1 MEVNNPNYMPVRN
14 LNGKMVCNIDYQNRI
29 IEIVQ
34 KGATTIIQ
42 VKTSGEFEITHR

>member
-1 MEVNNPNYMPVRN
+1 MEANNSNYMPVRN
-14 LNGKMVCNIDYQNRI
+14 LNGKMVCNVDYQNRI

-42 VKTSGEFEITHR
+42 VNTSGEFEITHR